1 MTTYEY
7 TTQDVEYLRHG
18 DRRFMA
24 RLFMNPALYLEMYLQ
39 ALVKKFGEEA
49 AVQQK

>member
-1 MTTYEY
+1 MATYEY

-24 RLFMNPALYLEMYLQ
+24 RVQ
-39 ALVKKFGEEA
+39 AAGRRPVSRRCSNCMA
-49 AVQQK
+49 APGAMAI